1 MRKVFKTI
9 TASALLLGAVSI
21 AHAADVID
29 EVPLAPEAQ
38 DLGEAP
44 TGWDGAYLGGKITQQ
59 WGKVRE
65 GGDYNTNGL
74 GAGLYGGYNLQN
86 GKIVYGAETDLN
98 YSGIDSTNNGVKVK
112 QHLNGSVRGRIGYDL
127 DPVLVYGTAGIA
139 ATDLKASD
147 STSSD
152 SNTLIGLALGAGVE
166 TKITDQITART
177 EYRFNNY
184 QTQNF
189 KLDSGT
195 VERSLKEHS
204 VNVGLGVRF

>member
-1 MRKVFKTI
+1 MRNVFKTI
-9 TASALLLGAVSI
+9 TASVLLLSAASF
-21 AHAADVID
+21 AHAADAID
-29 EVPLAPEAQ
+29 EVPLAPESQ
-38 DLGEAP
+38 DMGEAP
-44 TGWDGAYLGGKITQQ
+44 TGWDGAYVGGKLTQQ

-65 GGDYNTNGL
+65 GGGYNTNGL

-86 GKIVYGAETDLN
+86 DKIVYGAETDLN
-98 YSGIDSTNNGVKVK
+98 YSGIDSEANGVTVK
-112 QHLNGSVRGRIGYDL
+112 QRLNASVRGRIGYDL

-147 STSSD
+147 RTSSD
-152 SNTLIGLALGAGVE
+152 KNTLIGLALGAGVE

-204 VNVGLGVRF
+204 VNIGLGVRF